1 MVDHPLRLLLLSGLW
16 LTVVPHALAVEA
28 SKPKSVQRMADT
40 GTRASAKNPTPV
52 DRDTIQRANN
62 LVSSHLPSLKS
73 VLARLRDDQP
83 REYDR
88 AVRDLARSARKLD
101 SAKSRDE
108 RLYELELELLQAQ
121 TEATLLTAK
130 LKVRD
135 NAADR
140 RRLKNAAVRLQQA
153 QISRSEYDIA
163 MYKQRLERTQQL
175 LKAAEEKLAQ
185 KQQNRDEA
193 VEKSYSTMLRK
204 AGRESGKS
212 GDSKRSGA
220 PNSSSRRPDSR
231 KTNSTKPDTAD

>member
-1 MVDHPLRLLLLSGLW
+1 MVDRPFRLFMLSGLC
-16 LTVVPHALAVEA
+16 LTIAPHAFAVEA
-28 SKPKSVQRMADT
+28 TKPSSVQRMADT
-40 GTRASAKNPTPV
+40 GTQASAKNPAPV
-52 DRDTIQRANN
+52 DRDTVLHANK

-73 VLARLRDDQP
+73 VLERLREDQP

-121 TEATLLTAK
+121 TDAALLTAK

-140 RRLKNAAVRLQQA
+140 RRLKNAAARLQQA

-175 LKAAEEKLAQ
+175 LKAAEEKLAK
-185 KQQNRDEA
+185 KQQNREEA
-193 VEKSYSTMLRK
+193 VEKSYSAMLRK
-204 AGRESGKS
+204 AGRDSGKS
-212 GDSKRSGA
+212 GDSKRSST

-231 KTNSTKPDTAD
+231 KTNSERTDKAD